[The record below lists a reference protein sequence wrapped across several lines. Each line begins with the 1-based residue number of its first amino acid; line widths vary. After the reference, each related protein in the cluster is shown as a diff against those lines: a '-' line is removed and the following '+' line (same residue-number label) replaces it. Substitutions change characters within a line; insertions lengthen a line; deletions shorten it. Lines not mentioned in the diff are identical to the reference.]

1 MTKFYEQ
8 INGYPAIRMR
18 RNRMKAFSRRMISET
33 HLNANNLIQPLFVT
47 EGKYENTYIESM
59 PGIKRHS
66 IKSVVKESM
75 EIYKLGIPAIAIFP
89 YIPNNLKDENGTES
103 LNKNNVIC
111 KAIKEIKNSCPEIG
125 IICDVAL
132 DPYTNH
138 GHDGI
143 IINNEIN
150 NDKTIE
156 ILCKQAV
163 IQAEAG
169 CDIIAPSDMMDGRV
183 KSIRSALDKKNLI
196 NTSILSYSAKYLL
209 FMDLLGMH

>member
-1 MTKFYEQ
+1 MTKLYKQ

-33 HLNANNLIQPLFVT
+33 HLNTNNLIQPLFVT

-66 IKSVVKESM
+66 VKSVVKEAM
-75 EIYKLGIPAIAIFP
+75 DIYKLGIPAIAIFP

-103 LNKNNVIC
+103 LNKNNIIC

-132 DPYTNH
+132 DP
-138 GHDGI
+138 
-143 IINNEIN
+143 
-150 NDKTIE
+150 
-156 ILCKQAV
+156 
-163 IQAEAG
+163 
-169 CDIIAPSDMMDGRV
+169 
-183 KSIRSALDKKNLI
+183 
-196 NTSILSYSAKYLL
+196 
-209 FMDLLGMH
+209 